1 LISIKKFSIYLTAF
15 FIFFCSNIVVSDNNI
30 YYVDID
36 YLLNNSLAGK
46 SIIIG
51 LNKKTEF
58 NKKNFEEN
66 EKSLKKEE
74 TSIILKKNILS
85 ENEYLKEVQLFKKKV
100 EDYKLSRNKTIN
112 QISKIKNDAQRT
124 LIQSLTPILKDYAKK
139 NSISYIIPRTNIII
153 GKKEL
158 DITNSILEI
167 LNSKIKDIKLQ

>member
-1 LISIKKFSIYLTAF
+1 MISIKKFSIYLIAF

-74 TSIILKKNILS
+74 TSIISKKNILS

>member
-1 LISIKKFSIYLTAF
+1 MISIKKFSIYLTAF

-74 TSIILKKNILS
+74 TSIISKKNILS
-85 ENEYLKEVQLFKKKV
+85 ENEYLKEVQLFKKK
-100 EDYKLSRNKTIN
+100 S
-112 QISKIKNDAQRT
+112 
-124 LIQSLTPILKDYAKK
+124 
-139 NSISYIIPRTNIII
+139 
-153 GKKEL
+153 
-158 DITNSILEI
+158 
-167 LNSKIKDIKLQ
+167 

>member
-1 LISIKKFSIYLTAF
+1 M
-15 FIFFCSNIVVSDNNI
+15 N
-30 YYVDID
+30 
-36 YLLNNSLAGK
+36 
-46 SIIIG
+46 
-51 LNKKTEF
+51 
-58 NKKNFEEN
+58 
-66 EKSLKKEE
+66 
-74 TSIILKKNILS
+74 ILKKCS
-85 ENEYLKEVQLFKKKV
+85 YLKKKV